1 MSGEYPREWF
11 RVNRWNDEPFAR
23 MFDRE
28 TDAFLIRDDGRRDK
42 KWTNYERWYPT
53 REEAQAVIDERK
65 ANTAERERMN
75 RIRDAAPDLLA
86 QLEYAVKLLGAFP
99 ALNGTAQVQSM
110 RDTIAKAL
118 GRTPNEI
125 GEEG

>member
-65 ANTAERERMN
+65 HEAAERKRMN
-75 RIRDAAPDLLA
+75 LIRDTAPELLT

-99 ALNGTAQVQSM
+99 TLNGTAQVQSM
-110 RDTIAKAL
+110 RETIAKAR
-118 GRTPNEI
+118 GQ
-125 GEEG
+125 

>member
-11 RVNRWNDEPFAR
+11 RVNRWDDEPFAR

-65 ANTAERERMN
+65 ANTAERKRMD
-75 RIRDAAPDLLA
+75 RIRDAAPDMLA
-86 QLEYAVKLLGAFP
+86 ALEVVCSSHRASLYP
-99 ALNGTAQVQSM
+99 AEFAQA
-110 RDTIAKAL
+110 RAAIAKAL

-125 GEEG
+125 GDPS